1 MELKVIQRRY
11 EMFFHR
17 MVPFLLSVALTSV
30 TWAFERDPVEAFKP
44 QRADRANDARQ
55 QDAAAD

>member
-1 MELKVIQRRY
+1 
-11 EMFFHR
+11 MFFHR